1 MKCQHCGEEVREVRD
16 LGSGE
21 WLCYTCY
28 MCLCCTIWDKLEVRD
43 ASSIE
48 YNIVQD

>member
-1 MKCQHCGEEVREVRD
+1 MTCQHCGEEVVEVRD

-28 MCLCCTIWDKLEVRD
+28 MCLCCQIWDKLEVRD
-43 ASSIE
+43 E
-48 YNIVQD
+48 RNERN